1 MTKDEAKAHFKKL
14 TSGLTKEQQDALATA
29 LENES
34 FADEVA
40 KGFML
45 QADYSRSKNEVAAE
59 RKKQEEEVQ
68 AKWKELNDWYASQKP
83 IYDQAAAI
91 YQDYTKIR
99 EALGQPA
106 GQGPQTQQTQTTG
119 GQMPYLT
126 VDQARKLL
134 EENNLQLGQ
143 GVGTLVKDAVKI
155 SNDYHKRFGE
165 YPDID
170 AFDDYLAQ
178 QRKTDPSLTVMGA
191 YRSWI
196 EPKVEER
203 RTAEFDRKLKEAKEE
218 AVRDYASKHH
228 IPVDTAGPKEYS
240 PAWDPK
246 RHDLAKLNP
255 EQQEENAR
263 NGFFEEWAKAGAAAN
278 Q

>member
-14 TSGLTKEQQDALATA
+14 TSALPKEQQDALAAA

-34 FADEVA
+34 FASEVA

-45 QADYSRSKNEVAAE
+45 DADYSRSKNEVAAE
-59 RKKQEEEVQ
+59 RKKQEDEVQ
-68 AKWKELNDWYASQKP
+68 AKWKELNEWYASQKP

-91 YQDYTKIR
+91 YQDYQKIR
-99 EALGQPA
+99 QAVGADGQPPN
-106 GQGPQTQQTQTTG
+106 GQPPANGNGTP
-119 GQMPYLT
+119 PYLT

-134 EENNLQLGQ
+134 EENNMQLGQ

-155 SNDYHKRFGE
+155 SNDYFKRFGE
-165 YPDID
+165 HPDID
-170 AFDDYLAQ
+170 AFDEYLAA

-196 EPKVEER
+196 EPRVEER
-203 RTAEFDRKLKEAKEE
+203 RTADFDRKLKEAKEE

-263 NGFFEEWAKAGAAAN
+263 NGFFEEWAKAGAAN